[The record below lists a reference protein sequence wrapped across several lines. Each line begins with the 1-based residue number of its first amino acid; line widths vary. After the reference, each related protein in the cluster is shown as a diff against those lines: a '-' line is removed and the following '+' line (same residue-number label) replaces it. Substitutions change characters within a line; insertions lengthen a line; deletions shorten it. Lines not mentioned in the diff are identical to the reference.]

1 MSALSAPDAPLQIE
15 WQPVPL
21 QLDAT
26 GQTQLVKKPRTA
38 LQTYIPGCEPAW
50 QDTDEI
56 SVQQFFTELQTYLQH
71 CNGSHVVWSC
81 EVLGYEEE
89 GLCSV
94 VGFSEAGFYYVL
106 SVSVMR
112 EYESALG

>member
-1 MSALSAPDAPLQIE
+1 MYALPAPDAPLQIE

-50 QDTDEI
+50 
-56 SVQQFFTELQTYLQH
+56 
-71 CNGSHVVWSC
+71 
-81 EVLGYEEE
+81 
-89 GLCSV
+89 
-94 VGFSEAGFYYVL
+94 
-106 SVSVMR
+106 
-112 EYESALG
+112 